1 MKTKY
6 LTFVLVLLVS
16 TSFGQIQPVN
26 TNFSTKVSSSLF
38 DESNT
43 DKITIYSLNTL
54 GKTAWEN
61 HLNSDKINLSPK
73 DFNWFSDMQSIE
85 SYKKRVLNF
94 RQQDNLGRDMPIDV
108 HSEVIQRSYIRSLS
122 DQ

>member
-1 MKTKY
+1 MKTTY
-6 LTFVLVLLVS
+6 FTFILVLLFSVA
-16 TSFGQIQPVN
+16 FGQTKPVN
-26 TNFSTKVSSSLF
+26 HQFVTKVSPSLF
-38 DESNT
+38 DENKT
-43 DKITIYSLNTL
+43 DKMAVYSLNSL

-61 HLNSDKINLSPK
+61 HLNTEKINLSPK
-73 DFNWFSDMQSIE
+73 NFNWFSDMQNIE

-108 HSEVIQRSYIRSLS
+108 HSEVIQKSYIRSLS

>member
-6 LTFVLVLLVS
+6 LAFVLVLLVS
-16 TSFGQIQPVN
+16 NAFGQTKPIN
-26 TNFSTKVSSSLF
+26 NNYTIKVSPYLF
-38 DESNT
+38 DKKKT
-43 DKITIYSLNTL
+43 DKITVYSLNSI

-73 DFNWFSDMQSIE
+73 NFNWFSDMQNIE

-108 HSEVIQRSYIRSLS
+108 HSEVIQKSYIRSLS

>member
-1 MKTKY
+1 MRTTY
-6 LTFVLVLLVS
+6 FTFILVLLFSVA
-16 TSFGQIQPVN
+16 FGQTKSVKHQFI
-26 TNFSTKVSSSLF
+26 TKVSPSLF
-38 DESNT
+38 DENKT
-43 DKITIYSLNTL
+43 DKIAVYSLNTL

-73 DFNWFSDMQSIE
+73 NFNWFSDMQNIE

-108 HSEVIQRSYIRSLS
+108 HSEVIQKSYIRSLS

>member
-6 LTFVLVLLVS
+6 LAFVLVLLVS
-16 TSFGQIQPVN
+16 AAFGQTQPVN
-26 TNFSTKVSSSLF
+26 TNFLTKVSPSLF
-38 DESNT
+38 DENKT
-43 DKITIYSLNTL
+43 DKITLYSLNTL
-54 GKTAWEN
+54 GKRAWEN
-61 HLNSDKINLSPK
+61 HLNSEKINLSPK
-73 DFNWFSDMQSIE
+73 NFNWFSDMQNIE

-108 HSEVIQRSYIRSLS
+108 HSEVIQKSYIRSLS

>member
-6 LTFVLVLLVS
+6 LAFVLVLLVS
-16 TSFGQIQPVN
+16 AAFGQTQPVN
-26 TNFSTKVSSSLF
+26 KNFSTKVSPSLF
-38 DESNT
+38 DENKT
-43 DKITIYSLNTL
+43 NKITVYSLNTL

-73 DFNWFSDMQSIE
+73 NFNWFSDMQNIE

-108 HSEVIQRSYIRSLS
+108 HSEVIQKSYIRSLS

>member
-16 TSFGQIQPVN
+16 AAFGQTQPVN

-38 DESNT
+38 DESKT
-43 DKITIYSLNTL
+43 DKITVYSLNTL

-73 DFNWFSDMQSIE
+73 DFNWFSDMQNIE

-108 HSEVIQRSYIRSLS
+108 HSEVIQKSYIRSLS

>member
-16 TSFGQIQPVN
+16 TSFCQIQPVN

-43 DKITIYSLNTL
+43 DKITVYSLSTL

-73 DFNWFSDMQSIE
+73 NFNWFSDMQNIE

-108 HSEVIQRSYIRSLS
+108 HSEVIQKSYIRSLS

>member
-1 MKTKY
+1 MKSY
-6 LTFVLVLLVS
+6 FTFVLVVLVS
-16 TSFGQIQPVN
+16 IAFGQTKPTHN
-26 TNFSTKVSSSLF
+26 NFKAKVSTSLF
-38 DESNT
+38 DEEKTN
-43 DKITIYSLNTL
+43 KITIYSLNTL

-73 DFNWFSDMQSIE
+73 NFNWFSDMQNIE

-108 HSEVIQRSYIRSLS
+108 HSEVIQKTYIRSLS

>member
-16 TSFGQIQPVN
+16 TSFCQIQPVN

-38 DESNT
+38 DESKT
-43 DKITIYSLNTL
+43 DKITVYSLNTL

-73 DFNWFSDMQSIE
+73 DFNWFSDMQNIE

-108 HSEVIQRSYIRSLS
+108 HSEVIQKSYIRSLS